1 MVFSATFNNISV
13 ILEIE
18 LFFALNVHELL
29 IVGGEFLNNLVKQ
42 VSPEN
47 IFFIYVSK
55 ISLFSLNWILIC

>member
-13 ILEIE
+13 ILEIY

-29 IVGGEFLNNLVKQ
+29 IVRGEFPNNLVKQ

-47 IFFIYVSK
+47 IFFIYAFK
-55 ISLFSLNWILIC
+55 ISRLIN